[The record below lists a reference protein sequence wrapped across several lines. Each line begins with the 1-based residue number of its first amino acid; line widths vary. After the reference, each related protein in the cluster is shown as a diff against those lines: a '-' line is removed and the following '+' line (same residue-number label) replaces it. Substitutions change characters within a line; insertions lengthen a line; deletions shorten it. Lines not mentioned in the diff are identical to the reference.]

1 VASRGQQTKVSQGDK
16 NFAGDA
22 CNGSFSIPLPLARR
36 LLKCQLSVVN
46 VENGTYMIMTTQ
58 RSAAMTA
65 IKEQTLNDRML
76 PDAKTL
82 KDIERMRL
90 RDGTLTPDMCK
101 LLSVTEIVATL
112 LNQ

>member
-1 VASRGQQTKVSQGDK
+1 
-16 NFAGDA
+16 
-22 CNGSFSIPLPLARR
+22 
-36 LLKCQLSVVN
+36 
-46 VENGTYMIMTTQ
+46 
-58 RSAAMTA
+58 MTA